1 MCHNDMISRASHRGF
16 TLIETLVALAVA
28 STLIAALIPISRNT
42 LFRIVS
48 YKDEALR
55 LALLQ
60 SLIVE
65 TDIVSASNLSGS
77 ASMMI
82 DTAVKTLPPFDVDKD
97 QNFSWQPVLVT
108 IEVKSASGG
117 ITRTELIRL
126 ERTER

>member
-1 MCHNDMISRASHRGF
+1 MISRASHRGF

-55 LALLQ
+55 LALLR
-60 SLIVE
+60 SLIME

-77 ASMMI
+77 ASIMI

-97 QNFSWQPVLVT
+97 QSFSWQPVLVT
-108 IEVKSASGG
+108 IEIKSASGG